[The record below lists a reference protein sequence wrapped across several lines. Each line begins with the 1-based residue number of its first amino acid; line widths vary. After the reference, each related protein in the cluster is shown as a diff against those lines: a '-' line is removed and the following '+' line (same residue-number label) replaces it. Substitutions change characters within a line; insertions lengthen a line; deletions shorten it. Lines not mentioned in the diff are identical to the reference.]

1 MGKGKKV
8 TNNTKSTKSAVSM
21 LVVCFGILLLM
32 SVFGNKGNSGKV
44 VSDNKSV
51 ATERKSDV
59 TESKEAVENKSKS
72 TEVKQEVKQEAKPK
86 AEYVKEED
94 VIHTVDN
101 TPTLSEVLSTKVDM
115 SPLYKNFVSA
125 FEDKTIEFDGCI
137 TYLTNHNN
145 YKTRYDILLSAGDY
159 VDENTVNPGPTFKFK
174 DVNLGD
180 MGIKE
185 LFLPDYISI
194 GSNIKIKAKVI
205 SYNENDGIL
214 ELDPVL
220 ITSR

>member
-32 SVFGNKGNSGKV
+32 SVFGNKDDGGKV

-51 ATERKSDV
+51 TTESKSDV
-59 TESKEAVENKSKS
+59 TESKEEVENKSES
-72 TEVKQEVKQEAKPK
+72 TEVKQESTEVKPEV
-86 AEYVKEED
+86 EEVKEED

-101 TPTLSEVLSTKVDM
+101 TPTLSEVLSTKADM

-125 FEDKTIEFDGCI
+125 FEDKIIEFDGCI
-137 TYLTNHNN
+137 TYLTNHNK

-194 GSNIKIKAKVI
+194 GSNIKIKAKVV